1 MLFAFLTMKKASLP
15 LAGGGRRAWLEPDV
29 VHVEREAAGGVGDK
43 AVGEPLPIV
52 PLVYYVGD
60 WLAPNHRLDVDVIH
74 PVSHVLRKRS
84 KADVAIFSRGSAY
97 NVCVT
102 WPTLPFSR
110 GGRNSPNDGRRLGK
124 TGVDGITTIARLVWC
139 HVGTISIA

>member
-60 WLAPNHRLDVDVIH
+60 WLAPNHRLDVNVIH
-74 PVSHVLRKRS
+74 PVL
-84 KADVAIFSRGSAY
+84 
-97 NVCVT
+97 
-102 WPTLPFSR
+102 
-110 GGRNSPNDGRRLGK
+110 RRLKG
-124 TGVDGITTIARLVWC
+124 GVKVVNGYGEVVCRKGEPPPHVFFRKGIGTVGGLRNVERDGV
-139 HVGTISIA
+139 HGE